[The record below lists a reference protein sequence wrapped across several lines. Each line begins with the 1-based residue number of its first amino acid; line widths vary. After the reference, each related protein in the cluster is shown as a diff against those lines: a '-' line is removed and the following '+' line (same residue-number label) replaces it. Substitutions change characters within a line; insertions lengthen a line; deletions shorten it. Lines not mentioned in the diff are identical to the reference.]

1 MYADYNEAILLRDLI
16 LAAVGLYLNGQN
28 HGNVINT
35 TMRPSYEI
43 HPSSELPLQSEK
55 FRLPSLHKPKMTM
68 SKHSNMFTRRD
79 FLAKSALAATGV
91 AFAQNSFGFPA
102 IISNYGKPNSKFGGI
117 QLGTITYSFRSM
129 PTDAESILKYC
140 IEANVSALEL
150 MGTTAEAF
158 AGAPGVSTEPM
169 KPFVPGPRPELTDEQ
184 KAERAK
190 RAQELAAWRTSVGM
204 AKFEQIRK
212 MYKDA
217 GVTIYA
223 YKPNAF
229 GTNNSDAE
237 VDYGMRAAKALGATH
252 VTLEIPQEAGQ
263 TKRLSDIA
271 AKNKVLVAYHGH
283 EQQTPTIWDAALA
296 ESKFNALNCDLGHY
310 TAAGFNAVELIEAKH
325 DRIASAHLKD
335 RQNPDHGK
343 GNLVWGTGDTPLV
356 QILQTMKK
364 NKYKFP
370 GTIELEYQ
378 IPEGSN
384 AVKEVAK
391 CVEYC
396 KKALETV

>member
-1 MYADYNEAILLRDLI
+1 MKSKD
-16 LAAVGLYLNGQN
+16 
-28 HGNVINT
+28 NT
-35 TMRPSYEI
+35 FS
-43 HPSSELPLQSEK
+43 
-55 FRLPSLHKPKMTM
+55 
-68 SKHSNMFTRRD
+68 RRN
-79 FLAKSALAATGV
+79 FLAKSALAAAGLV
-91 AFAQNSFGFPA
+91 IANNSFGFPA
-102 IISNYGKPNSKFGGI
+102 IIRSYGKPNSKFGGV

-129 PTDAESILKYC
+129 PTDAESVLKYC
-140 IEANVSALEL
+140 VEANVSAIEM

-158 AGAPGVSTEPM
+158 AGAPNASTEPM
-169 KPFVPGPRPELTDEQ
+169 KPFVHGQPRPELTDEQ

-190 RAQELAAWRTSVGM
+190 RVKDAADWRASVAMG
-204 AKFEQIRK
+204 KFEQLRK

-217 GVTIYA
+217 GITIYA

-229 GTNNSDAE
+229 GPNNTDAE

-252 VTLEIPQEAGQ
+252 VTLEIPSEAGQ

-271 AKNKVLVAYHGH
+271 AKNKILVAYHGH

-296 ESKFNALNCDLGHY
+296 ESKYNALNCDLGHY

-335 RQNPDHGK
+335 RQNPEHGK
-343 GNLVWGTGDTPLV
+343 ANLVWGTGDTPLV

-370 GTIELEYQ
+370 GTIELEYDV
-378 IPEGSN
+378 PAGSDP
-384 AVKEVAK
+384 VKEVAK
-391 CVEYC
+391 CVEFC
-396 KKALETV
+396 RKALETV

>member
-1 MYADYNEAILLRDLI
+1 
-16 LAAVGLYLNGQN
+16 
-28 HGNVINT
+28 
-35 TMRPSYEI
+35 
-43 HPSSELPLQSEK
+43 
-55 FRLPSLHKPKMTM
+55 MTM
-68 SKHSNMFTRRD
+68 KKETFSRRD
-79 FLAKSALAATGV
+79 FIAKSALAATGL
-91 AFAQNSFGFPA
+91 AMAHSSAGFPA

-129 PTDAESILKYC
+129 PTDAESVLKYC
-140 IEANVSALEL
+140 LDANVSAIEM
-150 MGTTAEAF
+150 MGTTVEAF
-158 AGAPGVSTEPM
+158 AGAPNVSTEPM
-169 KPFVPGPRPELTDEQ
+169 KPFTPGPRPELTDEQ

-190 RAQELAAWRTSVGM
+190 RAKEAAEWRASVSM
-204 AKFEQIRK
+204 DKFEQLRK

-229 GTNNSDAE
+229 GVNNTDAE

-252 VTLEIPQEAGQ
+252 VTLEIPSEAGQ

-271 AKNKVLVAYHGH
+271 AKHKILVAYHGH

-296 ESKFNALNCDLGHY
+296 ESKYNALNCDLGHY

-325 DRIASAHLKD
+325 DRIASAHIKD
-335 RQNPDHGK
+335 RQNPEHGK
-343 GNLVWGTGDTPLV
+343 ANLVWGTGDTPIV

-378 IPEGSN
+378 IPEGSD

-396 KKALETV
+396 RKALEAV

>member
-1 MYADYNEAILLRDLI
+1 MKDKD
-16 LAAVGLYLNGQN
+16 
-28 HGNVINT
+28 NT
-35 TMRPSYEI
+35 FS
-43 HPSSELPLQSEK
+43 
-55 FRLPSLHKPKMTM
+55 
-68 SKHSNMFTRRD
+68 RRN
-79 FLAKSALAATGV
+79 FLAKSALAATGLV
-91 AFAQNSFGFPA
+91 MANNSSFGFPA
-102 IISNYGKPNSKFGGI
+102 IIRNFGKPNSKFGGV

-129 PTDAESILKYC
+129 PTDAESVLKYLVDANISA
-140 IEANVSALEL
+140 IEM
-150 MGTTAEAF
+150 MGTTVEAF
-158 AGAPGVSTEPM
+158 AGAPNASTEPM

-190 RAQELAAWRTSVGM
+190 RGKDAADWRASTSM
-204 AKFEQIRK
+204 AKFEQLRK

-229 GTNNSDAE
+229 GPNNTDAE

-252 VTLEIPQEAGQ
+252 ITLEIPSEAGQ

-271 AKNKVLVAYHGH
+271 AKNKILVAYHGH

-296 ESKFNALNCDLGHY
+296 ESKYNAMNCDLGHY

-335 RQNPDHGK
+335 RQNPEHGK
-343 GNLVWGTGDTPLV
+343 ANLVWGTGDTPLV
-356 QILQTMKK
+356 QILQTMRK

-370 GTIELEYQ
+370 GTIELEYEV
-378 IPEGSN
+378 PAGSDP
-384 AVKEVAK
+384 VKEVAK
-391 CVEYC
+391 CVEFC
-396 KKALETV
+396 RKALETV

>member
-1 MYADYNEAILLRDLI
+1 MKKTDN
-16 LAAVGLYLNGQN
+16 
-28 HGNVINT
+28 
-35 TMRPSYEI
+35 
-43 HPSSELPLQSEK
+43 K
-55 FRLPSLHKPKMTM
+55 FS
-68 SKHSNMFTRRD
+68 RRD
-79 FLAKSALAATGV
+79 FIARTALAATGL
-91 AFAQNSFGFPA
+91 AIANNGFGFPT
-102 IISNYGKPNSKFGGI
+102 IIRNFAKPNSKIAGV

-129 PTDAESILKYC
+129 PTDAESVLKYC
-140 IEANVSALEL
+140 VDANISAIEM
-150 MGTTAEAF
+150 MGTTVEAF
-158 AGAPGVSTEPM
+158 AGAPNVSTEPM
-169 KPFVPGPRPELTDEQ
+169 KPFPTGPRPELTDEQ

-190 RAQELAAWRTSVGM
+190 RAKEAADWRASVPM
-204 AKFEQIRK
+204 TKFEQLRK

-223 YKPNAF
+223 YKPNVF
-229 GTNNSDAE
+229 GANNSDAE

-252 VTLEIPQEAGQ
+252 VTLEIPQEAAQ

-271 AKNKVLVAYHGH
+271 AKNKILVAYHGH

-296 ESKFNALNCDLGHY
+296 ESKYNALNCDLGHY

-335 RQNPDHGK
+335 RQNPEHGK
-343 GNLVWGTGDTPLV
+343 KNLVWGTGDTPIG

-370 GTIELEYQ
+370 GTIELEYD
-378 IPEGSN
+378 IPEGSD

-391 CVEYC
+391 CVEFC
-396 KKALETV
+396 RKALETV

>member
-1 MYADYNEAILLRDLI
+1 MN
-16 LAAVGLYLNGQN
+16 
-28 HGNVINT
+28 
-35 TMRPSYEI
+35 
-43 HPSSELPLQSEK
+43 K
-55 FRLPSLHKPKMTM
+55 FS
-68 SKHSNMFTRRD
+68 RRN
-79 FLAKSALAATGV
+79 FIAKSALAATGLV
-91 AFAQNSFGFPA
+91 MASKSSFGFPA
-102 IISNYGKPNSKFGGI
+102 IIKNYRKPNSKFGGI

-129 PTDAESILKYC
+129 PTDAESVLKYC
-140 IEANVSALEL
+140 IEANISAIEM
-150 MGTTAEAF
+150 MGTTVEAF
-158 AGAPGVSTEPM
+158 AGAPNVSTAPM
-169 KPFVPGPRPELTDEQ
+169 QPFTPGPRPELTDEQ

-190 RAQELAAWRTSVGM
+190 RAKDAADWRSSVSM
-204 AKFEQIRK
+204 DKFEQLRK

-229 GTNNSDAE
+229 GPNNSDAE

-252 VTLEIPQEAGQ
+252 VTLEIPQEAAQ

-271 AKNKVLVAYHGH
+271 AKNKILVAYHGH
-283 EQQTPTIWDAALA
+283 EQQTPTIWDACLA
-296 ESKFNALNCDLGHY
+296 ESKYNALNCDLGHY

-335 RQNPDHGK
+335 RQNPANGK
-343 GNLVWGTGDTPLV
+343 ANLVWGTGDTPIV

-370 GTIELEYQ
+370 GTIELEYE
-378 IPEGSN
+378 IPAGSD

-391 CVEYC
+391 CVEYSR
-396 KKALETV
+396 KALETV

>member
-1 MYADYNEAILLRDLI
+1 MKKTD
-16 LAAVGLYLNGQN
+16 
-28 HGNVINT
+28 NT
-35 TMRPSYEI
+35 FS
-43 HPSSELPLQSEK
+43 
-55 FRLPSLHKPKMTM
+55 
-68 SKHSNMFTRRD
+68 RRD
-79 FLAKSALAATGV
+79 FIAKTALAATGLV
-91 AFAQNSFGFPA
+91 IANNSLGFPA
-102 IISNYGKPNSKFGGI
+102 IIKNYGKPNSKFGGV

-129 PTDAESILKYC
+129 PTDAESVLRYC
-140 IEANVSALEL
+140 IEANISAIEM
-150 MGTTAEAF
+150 MGTTVEAF
-158 AGAPGVSTEPM
+158 AGAPNVSTEPM
-169 KPFVPGPRPELTDEQ
+169 KPFTPGPRPELTEEQ

-190 RAQELAAWRTSVGM
+190 RAKEAAAWRASVAM
-204 AKFEQIRK
+204 DKFEQLRK

-229 GTNNSDAE
+229 GVNNTDAE

-252 VTLEIPQEAGQ
+252 VTLELPQEAGQ

-271 AKNKVLVAYHGH
+271 AKNKILVAYHGH

-296 ESKFNALNCDLGHY
+296 ESKYNALNCDLGHY
-310 TAAGFNAVELIEAKH
+310 TAAGYNAVELIEAKH

-335 RQNPDHGK
+335 RQNPEHGK
-343 GNLVWGTGDTPLV
+343 ANLVWGTGDTPIV

-378 IPEGSN
+378 IPEGSD

-391 CVEYC
+391 CVEYAR
-396 KKALETV
+396 KALETV